1 MSLDS
6 NLHVEV
12 TNVFRKY
19 LDKKKRTKKKTKE
32 KYHSAHSLN
41 LRKAREKSSN
51 VTDVFL
57 KSCWRKRSVT
67 KMISRIVLKAI
78 CNFGGGWDVDR

>member
-1 MSLDS
+1 MSGS
-6 NLHVEV
+6 
-12 TNVFRKY
+12 
-19 LDKKKRTKKKTKE
+19 KKKDEKE
-32 KYHSAHSLN
+32 NKREISLTHSLN
-41 LRKAREKSSN
+41 LRKARERSSN

-78 CNFGGGWDVDR
+78 CNFGGGWDVDQ